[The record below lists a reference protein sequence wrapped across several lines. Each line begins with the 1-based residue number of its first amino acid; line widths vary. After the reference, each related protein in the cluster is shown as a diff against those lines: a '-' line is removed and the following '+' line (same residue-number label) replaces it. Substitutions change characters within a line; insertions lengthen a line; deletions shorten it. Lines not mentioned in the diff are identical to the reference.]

1 MWSDWL
7 VFCDCGFH
15 PDCPLLEKVK
25 RLMEASWWE
34 ILTEGLTGSC
44 SDRVMSPLLLLLKD
58 ICKNVKPLSQHNI
71 ISLNLQ
77 DRAACVKG
85 GYCGRRVDKSIFG
98 CLGHH
103 FNYWC
108 SICICFISKVPN
120 YILNTFTV
128 KDYLNTIALK
138 NFYLFYFLLCWVFI
152 ASWAS
157 SSCSEQELLSG
168 CGEQASHC
176 SGLSCCRAR
185 APGTWASVVAAYGLI
200 VVTMGLSVSHT

>member
-15 PDCPLLEKVK
+15 SDCPLLEKVK
-25 RLMEASWWE
+25 RLMEASSWE
-34 ILTEGLTGSC
+34 ILTKGLIGSC
-44 SDRVMSPLLLLLKD
+44 SDKVMSPLLLLLKA

-71 ISLNLQ
+71 ISLNLE

-85 GYCGRRVDKSIFG
+85 GYCGRRVDNKIFG
-98 CLGHH
+98 YLGHH

-128 KDYLNTIALK
+128 KDYWNTIALK
-138 NFYLFYFLLCWVFI
+138 NFYLFIFYCAGFSLLIGLPLVAVSRSYSLAVVSRLLI
-152 ASWAS
+152 AMA
-157 SSCSEQELLSG
+157 CLVAEHRLQIR
-168 CGEQASHC
+168 
-176 SGLSCCRAR
+176 GLQ
-185 APGTWASVVAAYGLI
+185 
-200 VVTMGLSVSHT
+200 